1 MLRIGC
7 LTMWMAAAGCLQAL
21 EFARPFGSAMVLPM
35 GRDVAVWGAGASGD
49 GVRLRMGGR
58 EIAGTA
64 AADGAWRVVLPAMPA
79 SAEAMTLEI
88 VSGEERKVL
97 DNILV
102 GEVWICAGQSNM
114 EYPLS
119 SAVGGK
125 EELKSVAAFPRI
137 RMCNLSGVS
146 TANRPFSDAER
157 GRMTSGAYFQG
168 GWVVPDER
176 SAASFSAVGWW
187 AGKTIHETKDVP
199 VGLIDVSVGG
209 SGAEAWLPREVLEA
223 REEYAPLLGDDW
235 LESPR
240 IGAWARGR
248 AKTNLGGKPGAHPY
262 QPGFLY
268 DAGVRWWSGFP
279 ITGVLWYQGETN
291 AEIHDDAWNER
302 LITDL
307 VFGWRKVL
315 QQPDLPFFMVQL
327 PRIGG
332 NDPLRQWWPE
342 FREVQSRAAAKLDGV
357 TLIETQDLGWD
368 GPNVHPPDKRP
379 VGERLGKAAARR

>member
-1 MLRIGC
+1 M
-7 LTMWMAAAGCLQAL
+7 
-21 EFARPFGSAMVLPM
+21 
-35 GRDVAVWGAGASGD
+35 
-49 GVRLRMGGR
+49 
-58 EIAGTA
+58 
-64 AADGAWRVVLPAMPA
+64 
-79 SAEAMTLEI
+79 
-88 VSGEERKVL
+88 L